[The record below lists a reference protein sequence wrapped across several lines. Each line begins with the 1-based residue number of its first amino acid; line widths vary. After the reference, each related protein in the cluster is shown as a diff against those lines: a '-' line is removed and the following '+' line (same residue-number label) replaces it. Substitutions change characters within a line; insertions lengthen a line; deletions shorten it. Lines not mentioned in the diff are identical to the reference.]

1 MNNGQ
6 TGVFSQMYLLHLG
19 PQKPKGS
26 PMRRY
31 ISGNV
36 PDSWG
41 DILIKKRP
49 KKSNDFL
56 GLFF

>member
-6 TGVFSQMYLLHLG
+6 TGVFSQMYLLHPA
-19 PQKPKGS
+19 PQKPKES

-41 DILIKKRP
+41 DILIKKGP
-49 KKSNDFL
+49 KNHLIFWA
-56 GLFF
+56 FF